1 MSAILQPESF
11 DLWGSRLIEASAGTG
26 KTYTIA
32 ALYLRLVLG
41 HGGEHG
47 FLRPLRPSEI
57 LVMTFTRAATRELSD
72 RIRAQLLLAAQCFR
86 GEIEVDENNKYLN
99 ILINSYKDEALRNR
113 AAWAL
118 STAAEGMD
126 DASVHTIDAWCQR
139 MLKEHAFDSGNLFDE
154 ELVADEQA
162 MRIEAIQ
169 DYWRL
174 SCYPLGAE
182 ALSQVLKIWR
192 NLDALIAD
200 MRELINQDIPKI
212 SGSDTL
218 LTVLNH
224 ASAERAATLVKLKSG
239 WDVKADAMRIWLDNQ
254 TSNKN
259 NGWEGRRLSPKNYGN
274 WLDTLKAWSAGQDEI
289 PDLKT
294 GWERFTPEGLLTAR
308 KTDAPGLTLPPEFA
322 EFAVLKAAIAQ
333 LPDVKVAVRLH
344 AAARVAERLVEL
356 KRRTA
361 SFGFSDMLNRLNA
374 ALHGKNGETLR
385 QRIRTQYPV
394 ILIDEFQD
402 TSPLQYQI
410 FNRIYQTDAN
420 DRESAMLLIGDPKQ
434 SIYGFRG
441 ADINSYMRARRAT
454 DGRHYVLETN
464 YRSTTAL
471 VGVVNH
477 WFSHAEK
484 QRSAGAF
491 MYRMPNDNPL
501 PFEISGVRGRC
512 ERLVDASGAVPAM
525 TLVHDLTLRNTEST
539 RKLFAARCAEQ
550 IVTWL
555 NDPSAGFADGGFK
568 PLRPADIAILV
579 RTGKEATAV
588 RRALAKRSVAS
599 VYLSDKDSVFD
610 SMEAHDLVHWLRA
623 VANPQEV
630 RLVRAALATTTIG
643 LSLDELGKL
652 ANDDEAFD
660 ARCEQL
666 RQLRCVWQS
675 QGVLAMLRQTLHQL
689 ELAAKWLNTNT
700 GERKLTNYLH
710 LAELLQSA
718 SSALDGE
725 LALIRWLQIEIAE
738 VGSQNDEQVVRL
750 ESDADLVKVITIH
763 KSKGLE
769 YPLVCLPYASSFR
782 ERDRKL
788 TRFVNLADETGERR
802 LRLQFTDEEL
812 AEADRDRLK
821 EDLRL
826 LYVALTRARHS
837 LWVGFSTNKVGRGEK
852 CVSHKSAAGYVLGGT
867 DAINAADWLTPLQ
880 QFATDCPDIVLQAAE
895 PDTACTTLI
904 AAASDISLQNSHD
917 YQASFERN
925 WGISSFSRLTRDL
938 KTESGA
944 LSPIQ
949 MTRPADDEPDDQPVH
964 SRRKPMG
971 WHGFA
976 RGMAAGN
983 FLHEQLEWLAAEN
996 FTLPGNEQLTERLRR
1011 RCENAGHGEHADQVI
1026 NWLSTVVQ
1034 TRLPGPNVSLR
1045 ELTRILPEMEFWL
1058 PAENIAAAHI
1068 DRLCRAHLLPGVDR
1082 PRLAE
1087 RQLHGMLMGFVDLVF
1102 EHQGK
1107 YWILDYKSNHLG
1119 DDDAA
1124 YSEDAQAAAMAKHRY
1139 DVQAAIYMLA
1149 LHRLLR
1155 VRLGDNYDPEQHLGG
1170 AVYLFLRGVNGP
1182 QNGVCLLPAT
1192 AQLLAALDTMTGDA
1206 A

>member
-99 ILINSYKDEALRNR
+99 ILINSYEDEALRNR

-374 ALHGKNGETLR
+374 ALHGPNGETLR
-385 QRIRTQYPV
+385 QRIKTQYPV

-410 FNRIYQTDAN
+410 FDRIYQTDA
-420 DRESAMLLIGDPKQ
+420 IG
-434 SIYGFRG
+434 S
-441 ADINSYMRARRAT
+441 
-454 DGRHYVLETN
+454 
-464 YRSTTAL
+464 
-471 VGVVNH
+471 
-477 WFSHAEK
+477 
-484 QRSAGAF
+484 
-491 MYRMPNDNPL
+491 
-501 PFEISGVRGRC
+501 
-512 ERLVDASGAVPAM
+512 
-525 TLVHDLTLRNTEST
+525 
-539 RKLFAARCAEQ
+539 
-550 IVTWL
+550 
-555 NDPSAGFADGGFK
+555 
-568 PLRPADIAILV
+568 
-579 RTGKEATAV
+579 
-588 RRALAKRSVAS
+588 
-599 VYLSDKDSVFD
+599 
-610 SMEAHDLVHWLRA
+610 
-623 VANPQEV
+623 
-630 RLVRAALATTTIG
+630 
-643 LSLDELGKL
+643 
-652 ANDDEAFD
+652 
-660 ARCEQL
+660 
-666 RQLRCVWQS
+666 
-675 QGVLAMLRQTLHQL
+675 
-689 ELAAKWLNTNT
+689 LAA
-700 GERKLTNYLH
+700 
-710 LAELLQSA
+710 
-718 SSALDGE
+718 SSSPPSSGPT
-725 LALIRWLQIEIAE
+725 IA
-738 VGSQNDEQVVRL
+738 
-750 ESDADLVKVITIH
+750 
-763 KSKGLE
+763 
-769 YPLVCLPYASSFR
+769 P
-782 ERDRKL
+782 
-788 TRFVNLADETGERR
+788 
-802 LRLQFTDEEL
+802 
-812 AEADRDRLK
+812 
-821 EDLRL
+821 
-826 LYVALTRARHS
+826 
-837 LWVGFSTNKVGRGEK
+837 
-852 CVSHKSAAGYVLGGT
+852 
-867 DAINAADWLTPLQ
+867 
-880 QFATDCPDIVLQAAE
+880 
-895 PDTACTTLI
+895 
-904 AAASDISLQNSHD
+904 
-917 YQASFERN
+917 
-925 WGISSFSRLTRDL
+925 
-938 KTESGA
+938 
-944 LSPIQ
+944 
-949 MTRPADDEPDDQPVH
+949 TRPTPEAQP
-964 SRRKPMG
+964 SP
-971 WHGFA
+971 
-976 RGMAAGN
+976 
-983 FLHEQLEWLAAEN
+983 
-996 FTLPGNEQLTERLRR
+996 
-1011 RCENAGHGEHADQVI
+1011 
-1026 NWLSTVVQ
+1026 VV
-1034 TRLPGPNVSLR
+1034 LIEAP
-1045 ELTRILPEMEFWL
+1045 
-1058 PAENIAAAHI
+1058 
-1068 DRLCRAHLLPGVDR
+1068 
-1082 PRLAE
+1082 
-1087 RQLHGMLMGFVDLVF
+1087 
-1102 EHQGK
+1102 
-1107 YWILDYKSNHLG
+1107 
-1119 DDDAA
+1119 
-1124 YSEDAQAAAMAKHRY
+1124 
-1139 DVQAAIYMLA
+1139 
-1149 LHRLLR
+1149 
-1155 VRLGDNYDPEQHLGG
+1155 
-1170 AVYLFLRGVNGP
+1170 
-1182 QNGVCLLPAT
+1182 
-1192 AQLLAALDTMTGDA
+1192 
-1206 A
+1206 